1 MFNINWMGFQTQPEC
16 GFRRRQQDDT
26 NVLGVSGLFERKKKA
41 STKLALS
48 YEVFKKEVVRLLHVH
63 ARV

>member
-16 GFRRRQQDDT
+16 GFRRRQQDDI
-26 NVLGVSGLFERKKKA
+26 NVIGVQGFLSEKKKA

-48 YEVFKKEVVRLLHVH
+48 
-63 ARV
+63 

>member
-26 NVLGVSGLFERKKKA
+26 NVIGVSGLLSEKESEHEARFELG
-41 STKLALS
+41 S
-48 YEVFKKEVVRLLHVH
+48 V
-63 ARV
+63 

>member
-26 NVLGVSGLFERKKKA
+26 NVLVVSGLFERKKKA

-48 YEVFKKEVVRLLHVH
+48 
-63 ARV
+63 